1 MKSLKKLILIAGLL
15 FFAGLSLD
23 AGQRKRHLEDS
34 VHLVVT
40 TDTLTDA
47 FLDTLRLDKKKAIND
62 YSLLGVQYGVGLSQ
76 VIWNPSQKQDLVF
89 IPYNFGITY
98 TKYGKMFG
106 YMPYFGFQVGL
117 FYGREGY
124 QFTYNKESDYTY
136 TVQGAEKAL
145 MEIVELPVLAHMHI
159 DFWKM
164 KIMVNLGCF
173 AGYRLNIKRFPG
185 KTGHVSAEVANS
197 FLPTDNRFDFGI
209 KGGVGFGFMF
219 DPVEIHIEAM
229 YKHSLSSLY
238 QPDYA
243 SKYYYRFAYPSN
255 IVISAGL
262 HFQLTKRTGMSR
274 HQIKKMAKEQVE
286 SYGNDTSES
295 R

>member
-173 AGYRLNIKRFPG
+173 AGYRLNIHRFPG

>member
-173 AGYRLNIKRFPG
+173 AGYRLNIQRFPG

-219 DPVEIHIEAM
+219 DPVEIHFEAM

>member
-62 YSLLGVQYGVGLSQ
+62 YSLLGVQYGIGLSQ

-145 MEIVELPVLAHMHI
+145 MEIVELPVLVHMHI

-173 AGYRLNIKRFPG
+173 AGYRLNIQRFPG

-286 SYGNDTSES
+286 SYGNDTTES